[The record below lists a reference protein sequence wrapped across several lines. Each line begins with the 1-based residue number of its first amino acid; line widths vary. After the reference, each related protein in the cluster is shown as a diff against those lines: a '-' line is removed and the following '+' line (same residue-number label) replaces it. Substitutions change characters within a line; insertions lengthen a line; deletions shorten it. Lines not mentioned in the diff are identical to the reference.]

1 MACKAKIWLS
11 ILCRVN
17 NNLGLKVFLHLMMW
31 KNDSHKI
38 HNEISLQK
46 ISEMSWFFIGFKT

>member
-1 MACKAKIWLS
+1 MMACKAKICFS

-46 ISEMSWFFIGFKT
+46 ISEMS